1 MAQVV
6 FVPEHAS
13 GVQMDVS
20 FTAHLDQ
27 LIDRL
32 KSELVQHYERD
43 LATNTKGREDEVTCS
58 SPHILRFTASKSF
71 LHGVRS
77 PKALLNRRASVD
89 SDGSS
94 DELEMPRVH
103 HRLHSKSAV
112 SDSDEAT
119 VTSTES
125 LELKTPK
132 HIKASALVPQVP
144 HPTAPKDNLRPFM
157 PSAAPKMLIPAKAA
171 QVAPIFSDT
180 ESQEA
185 VSTPAVTGTTG
196 VTAVS
201 PVAVTHV
208 PIPIPQT
215 EDTASVSDTASQVPS
230 PAQHRH
236 YSVNQDSK
244 RRGTK
249 DSQRTS
255 KTSKTSG
262 SSSTSTSSASF
273 ASSSDGEAPRVAL
286 PNSRLTMKR
295 PSNASISLFFRREPA
310 VSRIW
315 LFLQDPD
322 SSAAAWY
329 YANIMNYFITFT
341 IIFTIWQA
349 AADPPVSRLIEGIM
363 QISVEGIFFV
373 EFMLHW
379 CFSAERLAFL
389 KNPYNIIDFLAII
402 PIGFRIAYGIST
414 PEMDSNY
421 APVHFLLYCF
431 VPVIRQLKLIRKF
444 QKLQLLLHVLSTTFD
459 ALKLLLFLVCLI
471 VLFFGCLLY
480 VLEPQQTQSLSE
492 YIYQCTVTVTTVGTC
507 DMAPTTWP
515 GKIIAGMLCVISVL
529 FMAMPISVLGNAM
542 SNTWADRHR
551 ILLMTQTRRRLKN
564 LGYTA
569 EDMPKLFKKFDKD
582 GNGDLEMEEFCDL
595 VATMRVGIKPS
606 EASELFMA
614 FDSNGD
620 GGISEME
627 FMKALFPLDY
637 RRIYRRMSGMTFGA

>member
-1 MAQVV
+1 VA
-6 FVPEHAS
+6 
-13 GVQMDVS
+13 
-20 FTAHLDQ
+20 
-27 LIDRL
+27 
-32 KSELVQHYERD
+32 
-43 LATNTKGREDEVTCS
+43 GR
-58 SPHILRFTASKSF
+58 A
-71 LHGVRS
+71 
-77 PKALLNRRASVD
+77 
-89 SDGSS
+89 DG
-94 DELEMPRVH
+94 
-103 HRLHSKSAV
+103 
-112 SDSDEAT
+112 
-119 VTSTES
+119 
-125 LELKTPK
+125 
-132 HIKASALVPQVP
+132 Q
-144 HPTAPKDNLRPFM
+144 
-157 PSAAPKMLIPAKAA
+157 
-171 QVAPIFSDT
+171 
-180 ESQEA
+180 
-185 VSTPAVTGTTG
+185 TG
-196 VTAVS
+196 
-201 PVAVTHV
+201 
-208 PIPIPQT
+208 
-215 EDTASVSDTASQVPS
+215 
-230 PAQHRH
+230 R
-236 YSVNQDSK
+236 
-244 RRGTK
+244 
-249 DSQRTS
+249 
-255 KTSKTSG
+255 
-262 SSSTSTSSASF
+262 F
-273 ASSSDGEAPRVAL
+273 ASSFSQFVEKNNDVFVWAVR
-286 PNSRLTMKR
+286 KR
-295 PSNASISLFFRREPA
+295 
-310 VSRIW
+310 
-315 LFLQDPD
+315 
-322 SSAAAWY
+322 
-329 YANIMNYFITFT
+329 T
-341 IIFTIWQA
+341 
-349 AADPPVSRLIEGIM
+349 
-363 QISVEGIFFV
+363 EGIFFV

-379 CFSAERLAFL
+379 CFSAERLVAQQAFGNSFVQALAFWDVAHNLYNDVAAFL

-444 QKLQLLLHVLSTTFD
+444 QKLQLHVLSTTFD